1 MKHIVTYKMFE
12 NNNITY
18 YHGSYDLLED
28 GTILKAHDK
37 SYTRQNDNSYLEKIM
52 EKYRPEDK
60 ISRYDAIFLSDDI
73 DSIDA
78 AGGSLDYVY
87 SVEPIGEIQKSD
99 LAWYTEIQMTDDENL
114 QKEYAENYWNGV
126 PFYDKDIRCW
136 EYRVKSARIIELE
149 EEN

>member
-1 MKHIVTYKMFE
+1 MKHILNYKMFE
-12 NNNITY
+12 NKNSNY
-18 YHGSYDLLED
+18 YHGSYDLLDD
-28 GTILKAHDK
+28 GTILKSPEK
-37 SYTRQNDNSYLEKIM
+37 SYTKSEDNTFLEKIM

-60 ISRYDAIFLSDDI
+60 ISRYNAIFLSDNI

-78 AGGSLDYVY
+78 AGGSTDYVY
-87 SVEPIGEIQKSD
+87 SVEPIGKIEKSD

-126 PFYDKDIRCW
+126 PFYEKDVRCW
-136 EYRVKSARIIELE
+136 EYRVEAAIIVELV